1 MIVVVMGVT
10 GTGKTTIAQALVKR
24 TGWKFAEGDDYH
36 SAANVAKMKA
46 GVPLN
51 DTDRAPWLAA
61 LHDVLIGWQES
72 GQSGV
77 MTCSALK
84 ESYRV
89 TLGEGIDKAVFR
101 FVLLEV
107 PKQVL
112 IERLEHRPG
121 HFMNPALLDS
131 QLATL
136 EKPDDAIEVNANQV
150 IDATVDDILNKLG
163 VQVPGQAANQQ
174 EGHTG

>member
-1 MIVVVMGVT
+1 MIAVIMGVT
-10 GTGKTTIAQALVKR
+10 GTGKSTIAKEMVAR
-24 TGWKFAEGDDYH
+24 TGWTFAEGDDYH
-36 SAANVAKMKA
+36 SPANVAKMKA
-46 GVPLN
+46 GVPLS

-61 LHDVLIGWQES
+61 LHDVLLGWQAR

-89 TLGEGIDKAVFR
+89 TLSEGMDKAALR

-107 PKQVL
+107 PKEVL
-112 IERLEHRPG
+112 VERLQHRSG

-136 EKPDDAIEVNANQV
+136 EVPSDAIRVDANQTPS
-150 IDATVDDILNKLG
+150 ATVDAIMKQLDLTVSLDKKG
-163 VQVPGQAANQQ
+163 S
-174 EGHTG
+174 

>member
-1 MIVVVMGVT
+1 MIAVIMGVT
-10 GTGKTTIAQALVKR
+10 ATGKSTIAQALAAR
-24 TGWKFAEGDDYH
+24 TGWMFAEGDEYH
-36 SAANVAKMKA
+36 SPANVAKLKA

-61 LHDVLIGWQES
+61 LHDVLLGWQAH

-84 ESYRV
+84 EAYRV
-89 TLGEGIDKAVFR
+89 TLSEGMDKAEFR

-107 PKQVL
+107 PKEVL
-112 IERLEHRPG
+112 IERLKHRPG

-136 EKPDDAIEVNANQV
+136 EVPFDAMRVDANQPTP
-150 IDATVDDILNKLG
+150 ATVDVIL
-163 VQVPGQAANQQ
+163 QQ
-174 EGHTG
+174 LDLTDSTDKKGS

>member
-10 GTGKTTIAQALVKR
+10 GTGKSTIAKALAER
-24 TGWKFAEGDDYH
+24 TGWAFAEGDEYH
-36 SAANVAKMKA
+36 SAANVAKMKS

-61 LHDVLIGWQES
+61 LHDVLLGWQTH

-84 ESYRV
+84 ESYRA
-89 TLGEGIDKAVFR
+89 TLSDGIDKANFR
-101 FVLLEV
+101 FILLEV
-107 PKQVL
+107 PKDVL
-112 IERLEHRPG
+112 SERLQHRPG

-136 EKPDDAIEVNANQV
+136 EMPADAMRVNANRPPGAV
-150 IDATVDDILNKLG
+150 VDDI
-163 VQVPGQAANQQ
+163 AQQ
-174 EGHTG
+174 LRITG

>member
-1 MIVVVMGVT
+1 MIAVIMGVT
-10 GTGKTTIAQALVKR
+10 ATGKSTIAQALAAR
-24 TGWKFAEGDDYH
+24 TGWVFAEGDDYH
-36 SAANVAKMKA
+36 SPANVAKLKA

-51 DTDRAPWLAA
+51 DGDRAPWLAA
-61 LHDVLIGWQES
+61 LHDVLLGWQAQ

-84 ESYRV
+84 EAYRA
-89 TLGEGIDKAVFR
+89 TLSEGMDKAGFR

-107 PKQVL
+107 PKDVL
-112 IERLEHRPG
+112 AERLKHRPG

-136 EKPDDAIEVNANQV
+136 EVPSDAIHVDANQAPS
-150 IDATVDDILNKLG
+150 ATVDAILKQLDLTDLTDKKG
-163 VQVPGQAANQQ
+163 
-174 EGHTG
+174 T

>member
-1 MIVVVMGVT
+1 MIAVIMGVT
-10 GTGKTTIAQALVKR
+10 ATGKSTIAQALAAR
-24 TGWKFAEGDDYH
+24 TGWAFAEGDEYH
-36 SAANVAKMKA
+36 SAANVVKLKA

-51 DTDRAPWLAA
+51 DSDRAPWLAA
-61 LHDVLIGWQES
+61 LHDVLLGWQAQ

-84 ESYRV
+84 EAYRM
-89 TLGEGIDKAVFR
+89 TLSEGMDKAAFR

-107 PKQVL
+107 PKEVL
-112 IERLEHRPG
+112 AERLKHRPG

-136 EKPDDAIEVNANQV
+136 EAPSNAIRVDANQTPS
-150 IDATVDDILNKLG
+150 ATVDAIL
-163 VQVPGQAANQQ
+163 QQ
-174 EGHTG
+174 LDLTVSLDKKGS

>member
-1 MIVVVMGVT
+1 MIVVIMGVT
-10 GTGKTTIAQALVKR
+10 GTGKSTIAEELVRR
-24 TGWKFAEGDDYH
+24 TGWAFAEGDDYH
-36 SAANVAKMKA
+36 SVDNVAKMKA
-46 GVPLN
+46 GVPLT

-61 LHDVLIGWQES
+61 LHEVLLGWQRA

-84 ESYRV
+84 ECYRQ
-89 TLGEGIDKAVFR
+89 TLREGIDGAAFR

-107 PKQVL
+107 PKDVL
-112 IERLEHRPG
+112 IERLQHRPG

-136 EKPDDAIEVNANQV
+136 EMPQDAIRVNANR
-150 IDATVDDILNKLG
+150 AASETVDEILNQLEKTTP
-163 VQVPGQAANQQ
+163 VDKKEA
-174 EGHTG
+174 

>member
-10 GTGKTTIAQALVKR
+10 GTGKSTIAQALVKR
-24 TGWKFAEGDDYH
+24 TGWAFAEGDDYH

-51 DTDRAPWLAA
+51 DADREPWLAA
-61 LHDVLIGWQES
+61 LHDVLLGWQTK

-84 ESYRV
+84 ETYRV
-89 TLGEGIDKAVFR
+89 TLSEGMDAATFR

-112 IERLEHRPG
+112 IERLQHRPG

-136 EKPDDAIEVNANQV
+136 EVPADAIRVDANR
-150 IDATVDDILNKLG
+150 APELTVDAILNQLD
-163 VQVPGQAANQQ
+163 VTVPADKKG
-174 EGHTG
+174 T